1 MSRGRAGIAACAG
14 LIACACNSAPPLGE
28 EVPARIV
35 DPTPESRAELERA
48 VSEMLHGAPVT
59 LAADALT
66 ASSVLVLEGSRL
78 RGPGSPPLSG
88 REMRMPE
95 RFQLFTDGRRCVLV
109 HGEDRARYPL
119 ERADCVA
126 EE

>member
-1 MSRGRAGIAACAG
+1 MTTWRRGLAACLA
-14 LIACACNSAPPLGE
+14 LAAAACNSAPPRAGE
-28 EVPARIV
+28 TPARLV
-35 DPTPESRAELERA
+35 NPTAETRAELERA
-48 VSEMLHGAPVT
+48 VSEMLGGAPVT

-66 ASSVLVLEGSRL
+66 QTSVLVLEGSRV
-78 RGPGSPPLSG
+78 RGPGSAPLGG

-109 HGEDRARYPL
+109 HGDERGRYELRRAQCIP
-119 ERADCVA
+119 